1 MKDRLK
7 IVINLLHQEYRDIKS
22 MLDFNSPFE
31 LLVAVSLS
39 AQTTDVAVN
48 RTTPG
53 LFARWPDAE
62 SLAEAEPVE
71 LEAVIYSLGFFR
83 QKARNLIGAA
93 RLIRQCFGGKVPRA
107 MEDLTSLPGVG
118 RKSANVIRAHIWNL
132 PGIIVDTHFGRVS
145 RRLGLTLEKSPD
157 AVEVDLGAR
166 VVPKEQI
173 FFSMAVN
180 KHGRVY
186 CMARRPD
193 CSHCPLSEVCPRV
206 GL

>member
-22 MLDFNSPFE
+22 MLDFNSSFE

-62 SLAEAEPVE
+62 SLAEAEPGE
-71 LEAVIYSLGFFR
+71 LEAVIHSLGFFR

-93 RLIRQCFGGKVPRA
+93 RLIRQRFGGKVPRS

-145 RRLGLTLEKSPD
+145 RRLGLTLGKSPD

-166 VVPKEQI
+166 VVPQEQI

-186 CMARRPD
+186 CMARKPD
-193 CSHCPLSEVCPRV
+193 CSHCPLSEICPRV

>member
-93 RLIRQCFGGKVPRA
+93 RLISQCFGGKVPRA